1 MNFIRDDDDDDDDD
15 DDHDDQSTRGLGFK
29 VVREK
34 NVRDSAFS
42 TQLVP
47 IRTLENLSTTLI
59 WGPQDYQ

>member
-1 MNFIRDDDDDDDDD
+1 LNFIRDDDDDDDDD

-29 VVREK
+29 AIREK

-47 IRTLENLSTTLI
+47 I
-59 WGPQDYQ
+59 